1 MRKISGLNRQ
11 STALLDHDDVDETSG
26 ESYRSSRLG
35 DRLSDRQTPVPKR
48 ALRRVTTDDYDDESD
63 AGFLRTQTRI
73 RVRRGLIPESLWGKI
88 AGGFGLFLTLCAMVA
103 GMLVVRSFLLHDPR
117 FLIDSSA
124 DIQIDGNSHVSRP
137 QLLSI
142 FGEDIG
148 RNLFYVSLKQRR
160 AELETLPWVEHATV
174 MRLLPNRLRVSVV
187 ERTPVAFVR
196 QDGRIG
202 LVDAYGMLLDL
213 PDDDP
218 AGAKYSFPV
227 LTGISAADPLSTRA
241 ARMKI
246 YQQFIQEL
254 DSSGV
259 KLSES
264 LSEVDVSNPE
274 DVKAL
279 IPDHTSEILVHF
291 GDEDFLNRYQ
301 RYQQQLPAWRAQY
314 PNLASADMR
323 YPNQVV
329 LDMTPGT
336 DASANVPDVNAP
348 AANSSAAPA
357 PAATVSVP
365 AVSVPPAPPTNPASG
380 KRSAAMPMAPA
391 APVTPAKAPVAK
403 APVAQAIQAKAPA
416 PKVVPTKSA
425 PVPAKALSSHGTAPV
440 ATAKPSKTPATKP
453 PVAKALAKTTPLKS
467 PVAKI
472 TPADLPPPA
481 KLKLAPSSDPKPAA
495 LPPVAALPSMQTTT
509 QPSLQHPLT
518 QSFDVPAK
526 KKPAAKAAKAKTT
539 LKKKPAMVKSKAKA
553 AAPVK
558 PSAAVAD

>member
-35 DRLSDRQTPVPKR
+35 DRLSDRQMPVPKR
-48 ALRRVTTDDYDDESD
+48 VLRRVTTDDYDDESD

-88 AGGFGLFLTLCAMVA
+88 AAGTGLFLALCAMVA
-103 GMLVVRSFLLHDPR
+103 GMLVVRNFLLHDSR

-148 RNLFYVSLKQRR
+148 RNLFYVSLAERR
-160 AELETLPWVEHATV
+160 KELETLPWVEHATV

-227 LTGISAADPLSTRA
+227 LTGINAADPLSTRA

-259 KLSES
+259 KLTES

-301 RYQQQLPAWRAQY
+301 RYQQQLPTWRAQY

-336 DASANVPDVNAP
+336 DASASVPDVNAP
-348 AANSSAAPA
+348 APSAAA

-365 AVSVPPAPPTNPASG
+365 AVSVPPAPPTSPANG
-380 KRSAAMPMAPA
+380 KKSAAMPMAPA
-391 APVTPAKAPVAK
+391 ATAPAIKAAVPKTVVAKAPAAKVLSSKTVPPAKAPASHGTVPVAPAAAK
-403 APVAQAIQAKAPA
+403 ASSTAKAPA
-416 PKVVPTKSA
+416 T
-425 PVPAKALSSHGTAPV
+425 TV
-440 ATAKPSKTPATKP
+440 A
-453 PVAKALAKTTPLKS
+453 VKS

-481 KLKLAPSSDPKPAA
+481 KLKLAPSSDSKPAA
-495 LPPVAALPSMQTTT
+495 LPPVAALPVLQSTN
-509 QPSLQHPLT
+509 QPSLQHPLM
-518 QSFDVPAK
+518 QAFDVPAK
-526 KKPAAKAAKAKTT
+526 KKPVAKATKTKT
-539 LKKKPAMVKSKAKA
+539 ALKKKPAMVKSKAKA
-553 AAPVK
+553 AAPAK
-558 PSAAVAD
+558 PSPAVAD

>member
-1 MRKISGLNRQ
+1 M
-11 STALLDHDDVDETSG
+11 
-26 ESYRSSRLG
+26 
-35 DRLSDRQTPVPKR
+35 PVPKR
-48 ALRRVTTDDYDDESD
+48 VLRRVTNDDYEDESD

-88 AGGFGLFLTLCAMVA
+88 AGGLGLFLALCAMVA
-103 GMLVVRSFLLHDPR
+103 ALLVVRNFLLHDPR

-227 LTGISAADPLSTRA
+227 LTGIDAADPLSTRA

-254 DSSGV
+254 DSSGP

-301 RYQQQLPAWRAQY
+301 RYEQQLPAWRAQY

-348 AANSSAAPA
+348 APGTNAALA

-380 KRSAAMPMAPA
+380 KKSAAMPMAPVAAVPVAKTVAVKAPAAKAPAAKSVATKVAPVVAKAPAAHGA
-391 APVTPAKAPVAK
+391 APVAPVAK
-403 APVAQAIQAKAPA
+403 A
-416 PKVVPTKSA
+416 SA
-425 PVPAKALSSHGTAPV
+425 
-440 ATAKPSKTPATKP
+440 AKPP
-453 PVAKALAKTTPLKS
+453 AKTTAVKS

-472 TPADLPPPA
+472 APAKLPPPTR
-481 KLKLAPSSDPKPAA
+481 LSLAPSSNPKPAA
-495 LPPVAALPSMQTTT
+495 LPAVAVLPSMQSTN
-509 QPSLQHPLT
+509 QLSLQHPLT

-526 KKPAAKAAKAKTT
+526 KKPAAKAAKAKTA

-558 PSAAVAD
+558 PSPAVAD